1 MVISIYIFLF
11 TNTLPSIH
19 AKVFSNWGGYNL
31 TLPKYVAKLFKKLN
45 FLKSTTK

>member
-1 MVISIYIFLF
+1 MVISIDIFLF

-31 TLPKYVAKLFKKLN
+31 TLPNMWPNY
-45 FLKSTTK
+45 LKN